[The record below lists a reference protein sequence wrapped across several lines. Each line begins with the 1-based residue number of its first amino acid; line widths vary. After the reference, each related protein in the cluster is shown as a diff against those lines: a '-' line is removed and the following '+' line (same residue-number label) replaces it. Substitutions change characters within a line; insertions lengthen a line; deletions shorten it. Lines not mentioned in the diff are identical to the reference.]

1 MDASFIKEKNLE
13 DYLIPFTSEHTKKI
27 LSQMEKNVCK
37 IYMNNGIKGT
47 GFFCKIPYKG
57 SYDSSLSVLITNNH
71 IIDEKHLGKN
81 DKIIFSINNDKIK
94 KKLSLS
100 DRKTYT
106 SKLYD
111 ITIIEIYSEKDG
123 INDFLELD
131 FDINDEYYD
140 NMYVKKSVYILHY
153 PNNEKVSV
161 SYGIINA
168 INLQKNFDF
177 SHFCSTDNGSSG
189 APILNISNNKL
200 IGIHKGENYNHNF
213 NKGTILIFPLKE
225 FILIKNK
232 TKNEFVL
239 KDKVKKIYQLPMD
252 LLPSTKRWLDKVM
265 IDNEKGQNE
274 GYQIF
279 ALIDLKLY
287 GVLEGPPNT
296 IYDEI
301 SKRLSILSP

>member
-13 DYLIPFTSEHTKKI
+13 DYLIPITSEHTKKI

-111 ITIIEIYSEKDG
+111 ITIIEIYSDKDG

-140 NMYVKKSVYILHY
+140 NIYVKKSVYILHY

-168 INLQKNFDF
+168 INLQK
-177 SHFCSTDNGSSG
+177 
-189 APILNISNNKL
+189 
-200 IGIHKGENYNHNF
+200 
-213 NKGTILIFPLKE
+213 
-225 FILIKNK
+225 
-232 TKNEFVL
+232 
-239 KDKVKKIYQLPMD
+239 KI
-252 LLPSTKRWLDKVM
+252 
-265 IDNEKGQNE
+265 
-274 GYQIF
+274 
-279 ALIDLKLY
+279 
-287 GVLEGPPNT
+287 
-296 IYDEI
+296 
-301 SKRLSILSP
+301 